1 MKILDKFS
9 SKELSKLVKEA
20 EGSSQPVYVR
30 LEDKIEVTVRRLGEL
45 DNHQKEAAKALKS
58 LLLKIESFEEKYSMD
73 SGIFFYK
80 FENGHLEESE
90 EFLSWWIAFSAFQDT
105 LSRFNLTRS
114 DVQCLQTEE

>member
-1 MKILDKFS
+1 MKILDKMS
-9 SKELSKLVKEA
+9 SGDFSKLVKEA
-20 EGSSQPVYVR
+20 KGSSHPVYVR

-45 DNHQKEAAKALKS
+45 DKHQKETAKTLNS
-58 LLLKIESFEEKYSMD
+58 LLLKLESFEEKYSMD

-90 EFLSWWIAFSAFQDT
+90 EFLSWWISFSAFQDT

-114 DVQCLQTEE
+114 DVECLQTEE